1 MNESI
6 NLAIQNHTYSFYRL
20 WNVRFGIIKFDI
32 YTWCTSMISRNV
44 LPSTNLTTLIRLS
57 NSLPFEFTT
66 SPPTSNT
73 FSLIVSFLSSTKLE
87 SSPMQSIIIIVV
99 HICAYLNFW
108 IYVALK
114 YLLLRNN
121 FAIVLSSLGRLTFRY
136 RTGYIE
142 GNIKPWYR
150 RIGG

>member
-6 NLAIQNHTYSFYRL
+6 NIAIQNHTYSFYRL
-20 WNVRFGIIKFDI
+20 WNVRFGMIEFTI
-32 YTWCTSMISRNV
+32 CTCCTFMISTNS

-87 SSPMQSIIIIVV
+87 SSPI
-99 HICAYLNFW
+99 
-108 IYVALK
+108 
-114 YLLLRNN
+114 
-121 FAIVLSSLGRLTFRY
+121 
-136 RTGYIE
+136 
-142 GNIKPWYR
+142 
-150 RIGG
+150 